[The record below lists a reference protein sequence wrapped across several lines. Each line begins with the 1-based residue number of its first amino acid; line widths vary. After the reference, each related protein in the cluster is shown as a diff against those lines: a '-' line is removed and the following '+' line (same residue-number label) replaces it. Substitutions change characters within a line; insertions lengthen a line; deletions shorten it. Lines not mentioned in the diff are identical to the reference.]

1 MINLKSVQILTIAA
15 VPVMALTIM
24 GGLTYAES
32 TSAEEKIG
40 AIYTEF
46 ASILNDQGQP
56 EAIMDFLHEKV
67 DQDANFT
74 MKISNPDAGQAQDTE
89 SVLTKA
95 DYINSY
101 LYGPRMVQNY
111 KVSINVENTESLP
124 EKGSWVSR
132 VTFVESG
139 NMRTPYDV
147 TVKPKPF
154 SSFTTCD
161 AVHGFAEGKKD
172 LVVKQAN
179 CFTEIFYE
187 QEV

>member
-1 MINLKSVQILTIAA
+1 MINSKSVKILTLTALS
-15 VPVMALTIM
+15 VLGLTIM
-24 GGLTYAES
+24 GSLTYAES
-32 TSAEEKIG
+32 ATAEEKIG
-40 AIYTEF
+40 KIYKEF
-46 ASILNDQGQP
+46 ATILNDQGQP

-67 DQDANFT
+67 AQDANFT
-74 MKISNPDAGQAQDTE
+74 MKISNPDEDNGKGTQA
-89 SVLTKA
+89 VLSKA

-101 LYGPRMVQNY
+101 LYGPRMIDGYN
-111 KVSINVENTESLP
+111 VSINVESTESLP

-139 NMRTPYDV
+139 SIKSPYDIK
-147 TVKPKPF
+147 VKPRPF

-161 AVHGFAEGKKD
+161 SVHGFEDGKKN